1 MACGPPHGIS
11 CNPFVIES
19 SRASSQCNRFWLWGA
34 VDNEGRTKHL
44 RQVRKYYDHNTERFL
59 KWGKGERTFNI
70 HGALWHPE
78 VKSLAEAMHYS
89 DELIAREIERCPYP
103 VNRVLD
109 LGCGVGGSIFY
120 LVRRLSRV
128 RSFVGISL
136 SSLQIDSARQRIPEA
151 QRSHIQF
158 EEGCFLRLPTD
169 RFKADFSYSI
179 EAFTHCPD
187 PDIFFSV
194 QAGLLP
200 PGGRLA
206 IVDDCLND
214 EIGPTFRHMR
224 LLDRYRRNWLL
235 PGLQGLTALKS
246 FAEKKGFRLIKNQN
260 LTPYLRLG
268 RPRDR
273 AISLIVRFLGPLME
287 RDTYLKSL
295 SGGDARQKCYL
306 KKLIHYRLLVF
317 EKTCSR

>member
-1 MACGPPHGIS
+1 M
-11 CNPFVIES
+11 
-19 SRASSQCNRFWLWGA
+19 
-34 VDNEGRTKHL
+34 VDNVDGTDHL
-44 RQVRKYYDHNTERFL
+44 RQVRKYYDHNTGRFL
-59 KWGKGERTFNI
+59 RWGKGERTFNL

-89 DELIAREIERCPYP
+89 DELVAREIERCPYP

-128 RSFVGISL
+128 RSFTGISL
-136 SSLQIDSARQRIPEA
+136 SPLQINSARQRIPEA
-151 QRSHIQF
+151 QKNRIHF
-158 EEGCFLRLPTD
+158 EEGCFLQLPTD

-187 PDIFFSV
+187 PDIFFAV

-206 IVDDCLND
+206 IVDDCLSD
-214 EIGPTFRHMR
+214 EIRLTSRQER
-224 LLDRYRRNWLL
+224 LLGSYRRNWLL
-235 PGLQGLTALKS
+235 PGLQAFTALKS
-246 FAEKKGFRLIKNQN
+246 LAEEKGFRLIKNQN

-273 AISLIVRFLGPLME
+273 AISLLVKFLGPLME
-287 RDTYLKSL
+287 RDTYLRSL
-295 SGGDARQKCYL
+295 LGGDARQKCYL
-306 KKLIHYRLLVF
+306 EGLIHYRLLVF
-317 EKTCSR
+317 EKYAPNE